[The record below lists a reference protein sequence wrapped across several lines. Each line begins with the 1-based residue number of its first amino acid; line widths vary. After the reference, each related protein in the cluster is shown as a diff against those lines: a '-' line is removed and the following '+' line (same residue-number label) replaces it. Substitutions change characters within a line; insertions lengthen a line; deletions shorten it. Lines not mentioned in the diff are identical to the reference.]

1 MATRVPSAALRGPF
15 RRLAAKL
22 KVVEFNP
29 RRYDAGT
36 KGGLAPNQYYRA
48 GKTGPGKPKYEY
60 VTDDKGR
67 IRGAYAENLQ
77 LKPAGQKR
85 GSHNSKSK
93 GKLPGDDAGHLFA
106 DQFDGS
112 GGLDNI
118 VSQARDLNQGAW
130 KNMEEGW
137 ADALRNGKTVE
148 VFTEVHYVED
158 AARPSGFTV
167 KTVIDGVPQPPTKF
181 AN

>member
-1 MATRVPSAALRGPF
+1 MATKVPSGALRGPF
-15 RRLAAKL
+15 RRLAEKL
-22 KVVEFNP
+22 KVVEFDVRKYNST
-29 RRYDAGT
+29 T
-36 KGGLAPNQYYRA
+36 KGGLEPNQYYKT
-48 GKTGPGKPKYEY
+48 GKTGAGKPKYEY

-67 IRGAYAENLQ
+67 IRGAYAENLK
-77 LKPAGQKR
+77 LKPQGQKR

-93 GKLPGDDAGHLFA
+93 GKQAGDDAGHLIA

-130 KNMEEGW
+130 RNMEEGW
-137 ADALRNGKTVE
+137 ADALRAGKKVE
-148 VFTEVHYVED
+148 VFTEVHYVGD

-167 KTVIDGVPQPPTKF
+167 RTVIDGVPQPVTKF
-181 AN
+181 SN